1 MRFLRTICLFIICLC
16 LAMAARAQQTLP
28 TLSLKDAV
36 DIALKNNYDI
46 RLTKNTTAIAANNVT
61 RGNAGQLPQIAAG
74 LTSTNSLQNTTQTKS
89 DGSVAQINGAN
100 NTSLTYGVNL
110 NWTIFNGFA
119 MFANMDQ
126 LKQLSELSKISQRD
140 TIETT
145 LANVISTY
153 YLLVNQVEQLKAL
166 QGAIEISR
174 TQLRYTQ
181 DKLDVG
187 RAAGLDVLNAKVN
200 LNTDTSNY
208 LVQLQTYK
216 SIKIRLNQLL
226 ARDLSTDFTVADT
239 TIIVDDKL
247 KLADIINQAQSANPN
262 ILASQITQRLAEINL
277 RQVKAMRYPQV
288 GVNTGYNITNSATPA
303 GFARSQNTNG
313 LAYGLTA
320 SINIFNGN
328 NQNRQETN
336 AKLLIENATIS
347 AGKTKQNIEAQID
360 NFYINYLSGLDLMR
374 IDISNVA
381 IAKQNLD
388 ISLEKY
394 KLGNITPLE
403 IREAQRNYLSA
414 QSMYYQAQYQAKTAE
429 ITLKEITNNINIQ

>member
-1 MRFLRTICLFIICLC
+1 
-16 LAMAARAQQTLP
+16 MAARAQQTLP

>member
-1 MRFLRTICLFIICLC
+1 M
-16 LAMAARAQQTLP
+16 
-28 TLSLKDAV
+28 
-36 DIALKNNYDI
+36 
-46 RLTKNTTAIAANNVT
+46 
-61 RGNAGQLPQIAAG
+61 
-74 LTSTNSLQNTTQTKS
+74 
-89 DGSVAQINGAN
+89 
-100 NTSLTYGVNL
+100 
-110 NWTIFNGFA
+110 
-119 MFANMDQ
+119 
-126 LKQLSELSKISQRD
+126 
-140 TIETT
+140 
-145 LANVISTY
+145 
-153 YLLVNQVEQLKAL
+153 
-166 QGAIEISR
+166 
-174 TQLRYTQ
+174 
-181 DKLDVG
+181 
-187 RAAGLDVLNAKVN
+187 
-200 LNTDTSNY
+200 
-208 LVQLQTYK
+208 
-216 SIKIRLNQLL
+216 
-226 ARDLSTDFTVADT
+226 
-239 TIIVDDKL
+239 
-247 KLADIINQAQSANPN
+247 
-262 ILASQITQRLAEINL
+262 AEINL
-277 RQVKAMRYPQV
+277 RQVKAARYPQV